1 MCNWLSYILEVS
13 VWIGRNIATKPPE
26 PSQRAIQCVLSAHI
40 FSENVQCYKE
50 ICAVYNLVKIHARG
64 WQARRLHTRKSTFL
78 TRPYLEIYV
87 PYM

>member
-1 MCNWLSYILEVS
+1 MQLVIVHTCSVS
-13 VWIGRNIATKPPE
+13 LDWQEHNYQAFGA
-26 PSQRAIQCVLSAHI
+26 QRAIQRVIFAYI
-40 FSENVQCYKE
+40 FSVNAWYYTE

>member
-1 MCNWLSYILEVS
+1 MSYALDMS
-13 VWIGRNIATKPPE
+13 VCIDRNIATKPPE
-26 PSQRAIQCVLSAHI
+26 QSQRAIQHVIFAYI
-40 FSENVQCYKE
+40 FSVNAWYYKE